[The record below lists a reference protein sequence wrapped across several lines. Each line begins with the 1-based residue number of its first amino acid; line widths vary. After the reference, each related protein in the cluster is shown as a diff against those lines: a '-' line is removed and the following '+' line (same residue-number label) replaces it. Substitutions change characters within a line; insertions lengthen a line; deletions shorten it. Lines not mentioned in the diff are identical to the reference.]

1 MLSSLT
7 KPLQS
12 TFKVLGLPANLASI
26 SVLECAMS
34 SVIPS
39 VRLAA
44 VQTLMAR
51 GGDDEMRAIVRRID
65 RCQSDELAVLAPYS
79 TMLSTPVEAA
89 LGDDDPDSRQ
99 QGLVAIAKLR
109 IASLFHH
116 LISVAESPEDPQQI
130 VATQLLDSLAAD
142 FGAQAR
148 RHLTPLTMPG
158 REQLLDD
165 LLQSLRRFSR
175 HRVGAIVDAYILAM
189 HWDDEGFREIFSPI
203 QDPHC
208 GLLIKRFRTIHR
220 TEVSE
225 LLCGTLWSKLASS
238 NALELLLERNPTE
251 TLSTLCHLEK
261 RFGVSPVLTK
271 NLASLSLPCLT
282 DFDATKIDLTAID
295 TAALLRLLVAMEA
308 TPDIILRMVVQGA
321 ILNQPEVTQ
330 ECVNAIR
337 SLKTLK
343 PEIVVMVLSDCFSLP
358 DITPYEPPPWKASL
372 KASIEN
378 LLDRFYELPGTV
390 RTAVEGLF
398 SEFRCEELFRIAETW
413 PDAHVRAYGRI
424 VRFADHGCVPY
435 VDTESQSNSIAKR
448 TKAIRMIR
456 YLGKDERLQEIAVA
470 ALSDEHESVRI
481 QAIHAIAYGND
492 RESALELLGP
502 LLGDEDLSVKTAASQ
517 ALEQLQMSPV

>member
-1 MLSSLT
+1 MLSSLP

-12 TFKVLGLPANLASI
+12 TFKVLGIPTNLASI

-51 GGDDEMRAIVRRID
+51 GGDAEMRAIVRRID
-65 RCQSDELAVLAPYS
+65 QCQTDELAVLAPYS

-89 LGDDDPDSRQ
+89 LTGNDPQSRQ

-109 IASLFHH
+109 IAPLFHY
-116 LISVAESPEDPQQI
+116 LITVAESPEDPQQI
-130 VATQLLDSLAAD
+130 VATQLLDSLASE
-142 FGAQAR
+142 FGDQAR
-148 RHLTPLTMPG
+148 RNLTPLSMPG
-158 REQLLDD
+158 REQLLED
-165 LLQSLRRFSR
+165 LLQSLRRFPR
-175 HRVGAIVDAYILAM
+175 HRVGAIVDAYILAL

-203 QDPHC
+203 QDPHS
-208 GLLIKRFRTIHR
+208 GLLTKRFRTFHR

-225 LLCGTLWSKLASS
+225 LLCGTLWSKLASAG
-238 NALELLLERNPTE
+238 ALELLIERNPTE
-251 TLSTLCHLEK
+251 TLRTLCQLEQ

-271 NLASLSLPCLT
+271 NLSSLALPCLS
-282 DFDATKIDLTAID
+282 DFDAGKVDPTALD
-295 TAALLRLLVAMEA
+295 MAALLRLLVAMEA
-308 TPDIILRMVVQGA
+308 TPDIILRVVVQGA
-321 ILNQPEVTQ
+321 NLNQPGVTQ

-337 SLKTLK
+337 SLRTLK

-372 KASIEN
+372 KESIDN
-378 LLDRFYELPGTV
+378 LLDQYYELPASV
-390 RTAVEGLF
+390 RTAVDGLF
-398 SEFRCEELFRIAETW
+398 GEFRCEELFRVAETW
-413 PDAHVRAYGRI
+413 PEAHVRAYGRI
-424 VRFADHGCVPY
+424 VRFADNGCVHY
-435 VDTESQSNSIAKR
+435 VDTESQSSSTAKR

-517 ALEQLQMSPV
+517 ALEQLQMSPL